1 MSIDLLFILLP
12 VVLLLVLL
20 LFQVP
25 VAISLGAS
33 GVVGILLQGDFG
45 KTTST
50 LAAIPYSNT
59 AVFTLTLIPM
69 FILMGLLVSHAGL
82 LTGIFDVAE
91 RLTRR
96 LPGGLAV
103 ATVGACT
110 FFGGI
115 SGSSVADAA
124 TIGRLSIGEMSRRR
138 YDVAYSAAVVA
149 ASGTLAI
156 LIPPSIVLVLYGILT
171 GESIGAMLLAGLI
184 PGFLTALVYVVI
196 VVIQALRHEDRGGAA
211 FRDRKLLDGAS
222 IRPLS
227 DLRTRIF
234 GVVTGLVLFA
244 VVVGGLYSGVFT
256 ATEAGGVGALT
267 ALILTILFFVTG
279 RQPGRFSAGANAIS
293 QSLREA
299 GSLTAMVFAL
309 LIGGGLFSYFLVLAR
324 VPNNVSAFIVES
336 GVPPVLVVILLLL
349 VLLPLGMIIDGLS
362 MLLIITP
369 IAYPIVTELGYDGI
383 WFGILLVKMIE
394 IGLLTP
400 PVGLNVFVVS
410 GLHPEL
416 RVEKV
421 FRRVAIF
428 VVAELAIVAL
438 LFIFPTIITFLPTL
452 AAGNQ

>member
-1 MSIDLLFILLP
+1 MSMDILFILLP
-12 VVLLLVLL
+12 VILLITLL
-20 LFQVP
+20 AFQVP
-25 VAISLGAS
+25 VALSLGAT
-33 GVVGILLQGDFG
+33 GVVGILLQGDLG

-50 LAAIPYSNT
+50 LASLPYSST
-59 AVFTLTLIPM
+59 AVFTLTLVPM
-69 FILMGLLVSHAGL
+69 FILMGLLVSNAGL

-103 ATVGACT
+103 ATVGACA

-138 YDVAYSAAVVA
+138 YEVAYSAAVVA

-156 LIPPSIVLVLYGILT
+156 LIPPSIVLVLYGILS

-184 PGFLTALVYVVI
+184 PGILTAIVYMAIVI
-196 VVIQALRHEDRGGAA
+196 TQALRHEDRGGAA
-211 FRDRKLLDGAS
+211 FRERKRADLETS
-222 IRPLS
+222 RPLS
-227 DLRTRIF
+227 DVRTRVF
-234 GVVTGLVLFA
+234 GVTTGFVLFI
-244 VVVGGLYSGVFT
+244 VVVGGLYTGIFT
-256 ATEAGGVGALT
+256 STEAGGVGALA
-267 ALILTILFFVTG
+267 ALILTILFFMTG
-279 RQPGRFSAGANAIS
+279 RQPGRVSAAANAVS
-293 QSLREA
+293 NSLREA
-299 GSLTAMVFAL
+299 ASLTAMVFAL

-336 GVPPVLVVILLLL
+336 GIPPVLIVILLLL
-349 VLLPLGMIIDGLS
+349 ILLPLGMIIDGLS

-400 PVGLNVFVVS
+400 PVGLNVFVVA
-410 GLHPEL
+410 GLHPDL
-416 RVEKV
+416 QVEKV
-421 FRRVAIF
+421 FRRVGIF
-428 VVAELAIVAL
+428 VVAELIIVAV
-438 LFIFPTIITFLPTL
+438 LFIFPAIVTFLPNI
-452 AAGNQ
+452 AAGN